1 MDNKE
6 KVTAE
11 LRGFCEN
18 IEKWFRGEDDQET
31 LYHKILSGF
40 SPDFRM
46 INGDGDAVSFHM
58 FSDWLPT
65 VYGKFP
71 SRSVALE
78 NVDIQYSDKHGLAT
92 YKEIQIT
99 EDISNQRK
107 ASAVFLLEED
117 KALWLHLIEE
127 WI

>member
-1 MDNKE
+1 MNNKE
-6 KVTAE
+6 KIFAE
-11 LRGFCEN
+11 LNRFCFN

-31 LYHKILSGF
+31 LYLKILSGF

-46 INGDGDAVSFHM
+46 INGDAVSFHM

-92 YKEIQIT
+92 YTEIQIT
-99 EDISNQRK
+99 GDTINKRK
-107 ASAVFLLEED
+107 SSAVFLLEED

>member
-1 MDNKE
+1 MKNKE
-6 KVTAE
+6 KIIAE
-11 LRGFCEN
+11 LNGFCEN
-18 IEKWFRGEDDQET
+18 IEKWFRGEGDQET
-31 LYHKILSGF
+31 VYNKILSGF

-46 INGDGDAVSFHM
+46 VNGDGNTVLFHM

-71 SRSVALE
+71 TRSVALE
-78 NVDIQYSDKHGLAT
+78 NIDIQYSDRHGLAT
-92 YKEIQIT
+92 YTEIQIT
-99 EDISNQRK
+99 GDTINRRK

>member
-1 MDNKE
+1 MVRISMQVGG
-6 KVTAE
+6 VT
-11 LRGFCEN
+11 
-18 IEKWFRGEDDQET
+18 
-31 LYHKILSGF
+31 
-40 SPDFRM
+40 RM

-71 SRSVALE
+71 SRNVALE

-92 YKEIQIT
+92 YTEIQIT
-99 EDISNQRK
+99 GDAINKRK
-107 ASAVFLLEED
+107 SSAVFLLEED

>member
-1 MDNKE
+1 MNNKE
-6 KVTAE
+6 KIVAE
-11 LRGFCEN
+11 LNGFCEN
-18 IEKWFRGEDDQET
+18 IEKWFRGEENQEA
-31 LYHKILSGF
+31 LYNKILSGF

-46 INGDGDAVSFHM
+46 VNGDGNAVSFHM

-65 VYGKFP
+65 VYGRFP
-71 SRSVALE
+71 TRSVALE
-78 NVDIQYSDKHGLAT
+78 NIDVQYSDRHGIAT
-92 YKEIQIT
+92 YTEIQIT
-99 EDISNQRK
+99 GDINNQRR

>member
-1 MDNKE
+1 MNNKE
-6 KVTAE
+6 KVVAE
-11 LRGFCEN
+11 LRKFCEN
-18 IEKWFRGEDDQET
+18 IEKWFRGEADQET
-31 LYHKILSGF
+31 LYHEILSGF

-71 SRSVALE
+71 SRSVTLE

-92 YKEIQIT
+92 YTEIQIT
-99 EDISNQRK
+99 EDVNNQRK

>member
-6 KVTAE
+6 KIVAE
-11 LRGFCEN
+11 LSGFCEN
-18 IEKWFRGEDDQET
+18 IEKWFRGEEDQEA

-65 VYGKFP
+65 VYGEFP

-92 YKEIQIT
+92 YTEIQIT
-99 EDISNQRK
+99 GDAINKRK
-107 ASAVFLLEED
+107 SSAVFLIEKD
-117 KALWLHLIEE
+117 KALWQHLIEE
-127 WI
+127 WV

>member
-6 KVTAE
+6 KIVAE
-11 LRGFCEN
+11 LSGFCEN
-18 IEKWFRGEDDQET
+18 IEKWFRGEDNQET

-40 SPDFRM
+40 SPEFRM
-46 INGDGDAVSFHM
+46 INGDSDAVSFHM

-65 VYGKFP
+65 VYGEFQ

-92 YKEIQIT
+92 YTEIQIT
-99 EDISNQRK
+99 GDAINKRK
-107 ASAVFLLEED
+107 SSAVFLLEED